1 MFYSSARICFIRS
14 TVLGLEQIYDGIKK
28 NAERA
33 KNDPE
38 FAKRQL
44 ERAEADYYGRYVP
57 SKWNVTQLVI
67 ETNSNETIQQ
77 KSKDSF

>member
-1 MFYSSARICFIRS
+1 MVYG
-14 TVLGLEQIYDGIKK
+14 LGLEQIFDGIKK

-44 ERAEADYYGRYVP
+44 ERAEADYYGRYIP

-67 ETNSNETIQQ
+67 ETNSNETIETNNQ
-77 KSKDSF
+77 KIHLRPEGTEVDF

>member
-1 MFYSSARICFIRS
+1 MVYG
-14 TVLGLEQIYDGIKK
+14 LGLEQIFDGIKK

-44 ERAEADYYGRYVP
+44 ERAEADYYGRYIP
-57 SKWNVTQLVI
+57 SK
-67 ETNSNETIQQ
+67 
-77 KSKDSF
+77 